1 VHTND
6 PTATITSVITATLDV
21 PGATLHY
28 QVRGTG
34 PMMLM
39 ICRGISDADLLA
51 HLAQRLADQFT
62 IGTYDRRGNSRSPP
76 AGPPVPQRIE
86 VHADDA
92 HRWSELIEGLL
103 DSTGRRA
110 GPAMVIFGAAMGMS
124 DDAGVTEILRTAAT
138 ALTAARAATR
148 VTREPSTGGRG
159 DDGAPAGQH

>member
-1 VHTND
+1 MRTGVHTND
-6 PTATITSVITATLDV
+6 PTATITPVITATLDV

-92 HRWSELIEGLL
+92 DRWSELIEGFL

-124 DDAGVTEILRTAAT
+124 DDAGGDRDPEDGGD
-138 ALTAARAATR
+138 RADSGA
-148 VTREPSTGGRG
+148 RG
-159 DDGAPAGQH
+159 DPGHAGALHRRSWR

>member
-62 IGTYDRRGNSRSPP
+62 VVPTIGAAIPEARRPDPRYRSGSRSTPTTP
-76 AGPPVPQRIE
+76 TAGPSSSRVCSTLR
-86 VHADDA
+86 AD
-92 HRWSELIEGLL
+92 
-103 DSTGRRA
+103 
-110 GPAMVIFGAAMGMS
+110 GP
-124 DDAGVTEILRTAAT
+124 DL
-138 ALTAARAATR
+138 
-148 VTREPSTGGRG
+148 PW
-159 DDGAPAGQH
+159 